1 MWKAICEKGKWC
13 NETLVPSWETLEG
26 LDMRSYL
33 HDRCGPK
40 VRAGADDFAVSFF
53 NLAVLGLSCG
63 SELSAVAS
71 RIEPPDHGSNPGPLH
86 WQWGFLATGPPGKFW
101 VWSRMKQTH
110 CPISWLSLVTHYL
123 APTFHLLSLYQS
135 LHSFL
140 PSHSLPIP
148 HLNSWGS

>member
-1 MWKAICEKGKWC
+1 M
-13 NETLVPSWETLEG
+13 PSWETLEG

-71 RIEPPDHGSNPGPLH
+71 RIEPPDQGSNPGPLH
-86 WQWGFLATGPPGKFW
+86 
-101 VWSRMKQTH
+101 
-110 CPISWLSLVTHYL
+110 
-123 APTFHLLSLYQS
+123 
-135 LHSFL
+135 
-140 PSHSLPIP
+140 
-148 HLNSWGS
+148 